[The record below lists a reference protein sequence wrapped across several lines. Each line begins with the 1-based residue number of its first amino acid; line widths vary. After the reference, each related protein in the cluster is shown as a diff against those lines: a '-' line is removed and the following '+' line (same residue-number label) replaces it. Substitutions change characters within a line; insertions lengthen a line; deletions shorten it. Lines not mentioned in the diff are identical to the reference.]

1 MAYARQF
8 SVLLLSKCDRLARN
22 LLFSVTTAHDLKEQ
36 HGIMLRSV
44 TEPIDTASPMG
55 AIVFLHPRELC
66 RRRAG
71 SAARSPAKRRKL
83 LTAVSPAVRRHSGT
97 SAIYKVGCSSMMP
110 SRSSFERLWTCTPM
124 VFASGDYYGAQ

>member
-55 AIVFLHPRELC
+55 AMIFSILASFAAEERRPHGRRQKGESFSRRF
-66 RRRAG
+66 RRRCGATRVQ
-71 SAARSPAKRRKL
+71 ARSTRWVAHR
-83 LTAVSPAVRRHSGT
+83 
-97 SAIYKVGCSSMMP
+97 
-110 SRSSFERLWTCTPM
+110 
-124 VFASGDYYGAQ
+124 